1 MRNKTMGRAMLLMAS
16 VLLVAGSGCNLGIGD
31 FLADLFGI
39 GTTATGKLY
48 FSVYNFSDNA
58 VKAEVTYRDQSGVE
72 HVQAITQNGTSPI
85 PAGSRGTLEI
95 DEAGITTQADSP
107 LVVTFT
113 FTVPGQ
119 DDVVVVIDLL
129 RGDIATDQRARFGV
143 LGMDAESIG
152 LIID

>member
-1 MRNKTMGRAMLLMAS
+1 MTKRRGILLMAS
-16 VLLVAGSGCNLGIGD
+16 VLLVAGSGCSLGIGD
-31 FLADLFGI
+31 FLAGLFGG
-39 GTTATGKLY
+39 GTAAAGKLY

-58 VKAEVTYRDQSGVE
+58 VKAEVTYRDQAGVE
-72 HVQAITQNGTSPI
+72 HVLAITQGGTSPI

-95 DEAGITTQADSP
+95 DETGITTQADSP

-129 RGDIATDQRARFGV
+129 RGDIAANQRARFGI